1 MLAMPSTTLYPPRTS
16 RLGVQRESVGVAK
29 PKAVRASYPPDRT
42 VRMPQA
48 TTPSA
53 TAASSNLSAAASVE
67 PARNGQLRHVLEFEK
82 PLARLEEQITDLEDK
97 QHKTGVDYTKEL
109 RTLRNTYTA
118 LLRKI
123 YENLSAWE
131 IVQVARHPQRPLF
144 NDYVSMICR
153 EFREL
158 HGDRHFGDDPAIRCG
173 LARLGG
179 HKVMLI
185 GHHKGKDTKE
195 KIHCY
200 FGLAHPEGYRK
211 ALRCMKLAEKF
222 GLPVVTLVDTAG
234 AYPGIGAEERGQAE
248 SIARN
253 LMEMSRLRTPV
264 VTIVTG
270 EGGSGGALGVAVAD
284 RVGMM
289 EYAWYSV
296 ISPEGC
302 SGILWKGS
310 ANAAEAAEA
319 LKLTS
324 RHLKQLGVIDGVIS
338 EPLGGAHRDPHSAG
352 HSLEQYIS
360 KTLRD
365 LKRCKIDNLLE
376 RRYEK
381 FRSMGVWLE
390 SRSIN
395 IKAG

>member
-1 MLAMPSTTLYPPRTS
+1 MPQLTLS
-16 RLGVQRESVGVAK
+16 ESVGSLATAK
-29 PKAVRASYPPDRT
+29 PT
-42 VRMPQA
+42 VDSGAKTQRQP
-48 TTPSA
+48 
-53 TAASSNLSAAASVE
+53 
-67 PARNGQLRHVLEFEK
+67 LEFEK
-82 PLARLEEQITDLEDK
+82 PVAKIEEQIHLLQAQQETK
-97 QHKTGVDYTKEL
+97 GVDYSKEL
-109 RTLRNTYTA
+109 RQLRTNYTS

-123 YENLSAWE
+123 YDNLSAWE
-131 IVQVARHPQRPLF
+131 TVQVARHAQRPHF
-144 NDYVSMICR
+144 KDYVDLICR

-158 HGDRHFGDDPAIRCG
+158 HGDRNFGDDPAIKCG

-179 HKVMLI
+179 HRVMLI

-195 KIHCY
+195 KVQCF

-222 GLPVVTLVDTAG
+222 KLPVVTFIDTAG

-253 LMEMSRLRTPV
+253 LFEMSRLRTPIISV
-264 VTIVTG
+264 ITG
-270 EGGSGGALGVAVAD
+270 EGGSGGALGIGVAD
-284 RVGMM
+284 RIAMM

-310 ANAAEAAEA
+310 ENAADAADA

-324 RHLKQLGVIDGVIS
+324 KHLMKLGVIDAVLP
-338 EPLGGAHRDPHSAG
+338 EPLGGAHRDPRSAA
-352 HSLEQYIS
+352 HNLEQFLS

-365 LKRCKIDNLLE
+365 LKRAKLDNLLE
-376 RRYEK
+376 RRYDK
-381 FRSMGVWLE
+381 FRQLGEYVE
-390 SRSIN
+390 ASR
-395 IKAG
+395 KAAARAAS